1 MKGVARLFW
10 LVLLVTLPAGGSDET
25 ASVHRRSSPGGHS
38 SSHQSAKTGKGSPT
52 PKPSPKAA
60 KKRSRKDDSNDAPDA
75 APDSSSSEPTEV
87 AKESPPKTEP
97 ATSVASLNP
106 AQLRGYDSQPPKV
119 QELIRDSLALT
130 ERNLGYKYVSAD
142 PAQGGMDC
150 SGFIYYVLSSAGFK
164 DVPRQSSDQY
174 LWVRKDSDFHAVL
187 SRNPDTFELKELQP
201 GDLLF
206 WSGTY
211 AVDRD
216 VPVSHVMIYLGLE
229 KSTGKPVMV
238 GSSDG
243 RSFDGRQRYGVSVF
257 DFRLPSGQPNRSD
270 PGLVARFEGYAPIPG
285 LRDAEATSS
294 KPLKEPIPDRKTA
307 SKPTPEPLTDGD

>member
-130 ERNLGYKYVSAD
+130 ERNLGYKYGSAD

-206 WSGTY
+206 WS
-211 AVDRD
+211 
-216 VPVSHVMIYLGLE
+216 
-229 KSTGKPVMV
+229 
-238 GSSDG
+238 
-243 RSFDGRQRYGVSVF
+243 
-257 DFRLPSGQPNRSD
+257 
-270 PGLVARFEGYAPIPG
+270 
-285 LRDAEATSS
+285 
-294 KPLKEPIPDRKTA
+294 
-307 SKPTPEPLTDGD
+307 